1 MKLSSSAFL
10 VAILSANICL
20 SQIIIEPLLNGVL
33 PEDLEIIG
41 PGANSVIFTSSG
53 ASFRGSGMTASAE
66 GRAYIRTKNTDLL
79 TNSFVAEI
87 TMNFAINQP
96 SIAWY
101 GIGANSVNSSF
112 YNEPTGASMMIVP
125 HTNTGGELDGRIQYG
140 DRSNS
145 INQDG
150 GIFHNASSLAYK
162 MRLTW
167 DIDTSF
173 ALFEVD
179 TNYTG
184 GEFIADTSKT
194 IFGGDNG
201 FNSTNSRLFFGGSD
215 GVTFK
220 DLSIVPEPSAFSL
233 LAVGLGI
240 VLRRRRRTV

>member
-1 MKLSSSAFL
+1 MKSFGGFFAGL
-10 VAILSANICL
+10 ILFANICS
-20 SQIIIEPLLNGVL
+20 SQIMVASLRDGVL
-33 PEDLEIIG
+33 PPGLEIIG
-41 PGANSVIFTSSG
+41 PGASSVAFTSSG
-53 ASFRGSGMTASAE
+53 ASFNGLGMIGNAE
-66 GRAYIRTKNTDLL
+66 GRAYIRTIYSNML
-79 TNSFVAEI
+79 SSGFVAEI
-87 TMNFAINQP
+87 TMSFAANQP

-101 GIGANSVNSSF
+101 GIGADSVNSSF

-220 DLSIVPEPSAFSL
+220 DLSIVPEPSALSL
-233 LAVGLGI
+233 LAVGLGV